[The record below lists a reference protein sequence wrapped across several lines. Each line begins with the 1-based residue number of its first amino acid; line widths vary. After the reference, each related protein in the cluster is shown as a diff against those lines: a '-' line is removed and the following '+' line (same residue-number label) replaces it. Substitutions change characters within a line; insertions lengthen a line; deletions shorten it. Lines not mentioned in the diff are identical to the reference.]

1 MANCNDFRT
10 FKKEKDRICD
20 FFENNVELCPLK
32 IYHSGWNCLECD
44 ECCLV
49 RIDFAIKTVQEWSNE
64 HQIKTR
70 QSEFLKVFPNT
81 VFAPFSGVKVLNLCP
96 KDLDCEFSCNAPYKS
111 CLNCKIE
118 YWLSETE

>member
-1 MANCNDFRT
+1 MILGHL
-10 FKKEKDRICD
+10 KKEKDRMCD

-64 HQIKTR
+64 HQIKNKAKR
-70 QSEFLKVFPNT
+70 IFKGVSEYSICSVFR
-81 VFAPFSGVKVLNLCP
+81 C
-96 KDLDCEFSCNAPYKS
+96 KS
-111 CLNCKIE
+111 IKFMP
-118 YWLSETE
+118 